1 MKQSPEYFILL
12 TVKLIV
18 TINQPLE
25 DNQHPLNLE
34 VHVIALTCTATSH
47 MRFSML
53 LIKIIGCKVPGETRR
68 KTKAKKILPWPP
80 RVRKGI
86 RLMAMGTVPCL
97 LWKWWTWWV
106 VLREEE
112 TRAATAGHGNTSSAR
127 ESTSLN
133 RKAGLAHTTGDA
145 VTGLDIKSNPPSTST
160 STSCSMGAGP
170 ESNERPLPLIRHK
183 QEVNI
188 SNESRAHD
196 PQPSSPGRKNEK
208 KRRYGHEKILAKREK
223 KQILVRKSPK
233 RLQIKMEKFLK
244 KKKSFLK

>member
-1 MKQSPEYFILL
+1 MYLSMALSKI
-12 TVKLIV
+12 TG
-18 TINQPLE
+18 QPLA
-25 DNQHPLNLE
+25 DQFHK
-34 VHVIALTCTATSH
+34 HVGKEQQKQ
-47 MRFSML
+47 M
-53 LIKIIGCKVPGETRR
+53 
-68 KTKAKKILPWPP
+68 ILPWPP

-112 TRAATAGHGNTSSAR
+112 TRAATAGQGNTSNAR

-145 VTGLDIKSNPPSTST
+145 AAGLGTSSNPLSTST

-170 ESNERPLPLIRHK
+170 ERNIRPLPLIRHK
-183 QEVNI
+183 QEMNI

-196 PQPSSPGRKNEK
+196 PLLSSPGRKK
-208 KRRYGHEKILAKREK
+208 KGKENTD
-223 KQILVRKSPK
+223 
-233 RLQIKMEKFLK
+233 
-244 KKKSFLK
+244 